1 MEPFN
6 SLHSQPFISVERV
19 DNPIKENQA
28 PERQEN
34 SLVGK
39 TVFEAIK
46 ITGKIPDDNFQIT
59 KLKGEFPRDDNNPDA
74 VIADSYKIDGKQYF
88 KFDVVWKVKIEGR
101 DPIQFSQEI
110 FTSVKI
116 PSNSQDLEYAKQ
128 KAYQLAKSYEL
139 IQKNL
144 VVVKRPANLSD
155 EVYNSQVSA
164 LKRESQISFQKDS
177 SQTVNNPS
185 QSKIFDMLAYSSQS
199 RTPLYLTKE
208 KTNKATQ
215 VVFSR
220 IESMSNQK
228 IILRGENTNSPSEQV
243 EESKMEVAD
252 PGVEDLMAMFVGTA
266 PRIIQANSS
275 SIEQQNR
282 PVAGEKNETIIDSE
296 TLSQRDPAELEIE
309 IVDLAAEP
317 RIEDSKKKDD
327 SPISSEYDEIIEE
340 NEKNV
345 VSENRPT
352 EPKQVIK
359 ENGVVIEL
367 GADIQ
372 PDSTNELEIMPLDE
386 TKIEDTPS
394 WIPFED
400 SIFDEIEQEDL
411 KNAKKAEERQKLI
424 KKEKEN
430 DSEMKLEN
438 FKEDVQ
444 TELEVKLENLQEDIQ
459 QKIRDQGL

>member
-1 MEPFN
+1 MGPIDPPK
-6 SLHSQPFISVERV
+6 SQPFISLERV
-19 DNPIKENQA
+19 GDSLKENQ
-28 PERQEN
+28 PLVQQEN

-39 TVFEAIK
+39 TVYEAIK
-46 ITGKIPDDNFQIT
+46 ITGNIPDDNFQIT
-59 KLKGEFPRDDNNPDA
+59 KLKGKFPRDDLNPGT

-88 KFDVVWKVKIEGR
+88 KFDVVWDVEIADRE
-101 DPIQFSQEI
+101 PIQFTQEI

-164 LKRESQISFQKDS
+164 LKKESQISFQNDS
-177 SQTVNNPS
+177 SQSVNNPS
-185 QSKIFDMLAYSSQS
+185 QSKIFEMLAYSSQS

-243 EESKMEVAD
+243 EESKMEVTD
-252 PGVEDLMAMFVGTA
+252 PRAEDLMAMFVGTA

-296 TLSQRDPAELEIE
+296 TLSQRDPTEFEIE
-309 IVDLAAEP
+309 IVELADEP
-317 RIEDSKKKDD
+317 KIEDSKKKDD
-327 SPISSEYDEIIEE
+327 SLIPKEFGEIIEE
-340 NEKNV
+340 NEL
-345 VSENRPT
+345 
-352 EPKQVIK
+352 
-359 ENGVVIEL
+359 VIEL
-367 GADIQ
+367 EANIQ
-372 PDSTNELEIMPLDE
+372 PETSEIKLEIDLEPVEAKTDDST
-386 TKIEDTPS
+386 S

-400 SIFDEIEQEDL
+400 KIFDEIEQEDL
-411 KNAKKAEERQKLI
+411 ENAKKAEDLRKSILKDELNLENKQKSASVDEV
-424 KKEKEN
+424 KVN
-430 DSEMKLEN
+430 DSEASGEM
-438 FKEDVQ
+438 
-444 TELEVKLENLQEDIQ
+444 ELEAIKKAKDLEESKRKSEEERIQ
-459 QKIRDQGL
+459 FYRDNF